1 MTKAIKVS
9 DLKPLAGYVLVEP
22 AAAQKQ
28 TASGIYLPESGDEKP
43 QYGKVLA
50 CGADTVDHGEKLSC
64 PVKKG
69 DSVLYKKWGGNEFKV
84 ADREYQFLKFED
96 LIAVIG

>member
-1 MTKAIKVS
+1 MTKTIKVS
-9 DLKPLAGYVLVEP
+9 DLKPLAGFVLVEP
-22 AAAQKQ
+22 AEAQTK

-50 CGADTVDHGEKLSC
+50 CGDAIYDDGVEIKC
-64 PVKKG
+64 PVKKK
-69 DSVLYKKWGGNEFKV
+69 DQVLYKKWGGNEFKI
-84 ADREYQFLKFED
+84 ADKEYQFLKFED